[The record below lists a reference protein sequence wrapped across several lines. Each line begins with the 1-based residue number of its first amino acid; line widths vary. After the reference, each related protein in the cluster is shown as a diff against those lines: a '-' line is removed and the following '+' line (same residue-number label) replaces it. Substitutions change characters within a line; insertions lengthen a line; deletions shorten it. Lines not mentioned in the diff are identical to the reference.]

1 VVVVPVQGKKGVYRR
16 VGRVSHLWMEYS
28 EGVEEEEMVLV

>member
-16 VGRVSHLWMEYS
+16 VGRVSHLWMEYFD
-28 EGVEEEEMVLV
+28 GVEEEDIMLV